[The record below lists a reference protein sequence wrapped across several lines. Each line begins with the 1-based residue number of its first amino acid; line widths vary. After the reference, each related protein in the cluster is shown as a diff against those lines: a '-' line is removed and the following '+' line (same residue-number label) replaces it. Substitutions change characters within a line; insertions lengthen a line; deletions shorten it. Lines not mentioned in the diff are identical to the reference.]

1 MPSSKIQSLIGHFTH
16 FHLLDSNCHPAQLG
30 SWWLNM
36 HRTDGPFSMA
46 PQQLPYR
53 AFGNYLFTRP
63 TEPCLNGGSG
73 AVLHWC
79 TWLCFPTSWP
89 EFTGP
94 VPRLYQNGISPWKE
108 ARNMTQPRTEWCLM
122 LLIRRMPL
130 DPRERRA
137 GVDVQ
142 QLRFIMTCLSLAIQ
156 PRRTDLFGEKMSIKV
171 QSDFNHTSLLLSKVK
186 VIVLSALV
194 EFHRRRCSAVN
205 LMNL

>member
-89 EFTGP
+89 EFTWP

-108 ARNMTQPRTEWCLM
+108 ARNMTQPSDWMM
-122 LLIRRMPL
+122 LDAPNSPNAAGSQRKARRSWRSTAEIYYDVPL
-130 DPRERRA
+130 ARY
-137 GVDVQ
+137 
-142 QLRFIMTCLSLAIQ
+142 
-156 PRRTDLFGEKMSIKV
+156 
-171 QSDFNHTSLLLSKVK
+171 
-186 VIVLSALV
+186 SAL
-194 EFHRRRCSAVN
+194 AVQIY
-205 LMNL
+205 LVKRWA

>member
-1 MPSSKIQSLIGHFTH
+1 MVAEHAQNRWALQHGSSATLISGIWKLPIHPS
-16 FHLLDSNCHPAQLG
+16 N
-30 SWWLNM
+30 
-36 HRTDGPFSMA
+36 
-46 PQQLPYR
+46 R
-53 AFGNYLFTRP
+53 ALFKWGIWSCT
-63 TEPCLNGGSG
+63 
-73 AVLHWC
+73 HWC
-79 TWLCFPTSWP
+79 TWLCFSTSWP

-108 ARNMTQPRTEWCLM
+108 ARNMTPPRTEWCLM
-122 LLIRRMPL
+122 LLIRRTPL

-186 VIVLSALV
+186 AIVLSALV